1 MRSRP
6 QHWSRLIVALLG
18 LLAPIAVANA
28 TGDPALAYEIVEP
41 PHVRLG
47 ESATLRVTSLDGYL
61 ENFRLPTVPGLKFE
75 MIGRAQGFEFV
86 GGHSTPAWYIQIR
99 VTPQSVGVFSIPG
112 LTPKS
117 PAVGLEVFSR
127 DAPDPYAW
135 HSQKP
140 TPTPAPMSK
149 APLPKGIQLKA
160 GGAAFAQLLIPARP
174 VYVGENV
181 PVDVEVGVRPG
192 IVTSL
197 NGAPALTG
205 GDFTLNN
212 LSKQPLRREQ
222 VIEGNPFLVMTWH
235 TALMAVKPGDFP
247 LSVETPLSVL
257 VDTRS
262 AEDQAL
268 GAQMGWPFSQIMSR
282 KTITRKDITIA
293 SPSSELKVLSLP
305 AQGRPKDFSGAVGD
319 FQVSSD
325 TSATRVALGDP
336 LTLHLRISGVGNFDR
351 VDSTM
356 FDHLDHW
363 KTYPPKSSF
372 TPTDMAGNKGEK
384 VFEQPLIAALPGEQ
398 SIPAL
403 EFTYF
408 NPRTQRYERAHTQP
422 ITVTVST
429 SLADSALGAPVAT
442 RDANGAATSRFARG
456 LRPDHPRPQSSV
468 SELRPLYFQASFL
481 TVPAT
486 LALILAGSW
495 LAVRPRPAG
504 TISKAAKRVLE
515 HLDAAAR
522 SGDAASFFEAARL
535 ELLRTFADR
544 WRMSPDQI
552 TPKVLKARL
561 GAAGEEIERLVGLAD
576 TAKYS
581 DDEVGHVDFRRWI
594 GVVRDHLA
602 GGME

>member
-1 MRSRP
+1 MRSCP
-6 QHWSRLIVALLG
+6 QHWSQLIVAVLG

-28 TGDPALAYEIVEP
+28 MADPALAYEIVEP
-41 PHVRLG
+41 SRIRLG
-47 ESATLRVTSLDGYL
+47 ESATIRVTSLDGYL
-61 ENFRLPTVPGLKFE
+61 EDFRLPTVPGLKFE

-86 GGHSTPAWYIQIR
+86 SGHATPAWYIQIR
-99 VTPQSVGVFSIPG
+99 VTPESVGVFSIPG

-117 PAVGLEVFSR
+117 PTVGLEVFTR

-140 TPTPAPMSK
+140 TPIPAPMSK

-160 GGAAFAQLLIPARP
+160 GGAAFAQLVIPTRA
-174 VYVGENV
+174 VYVGEDV

-197 NGAPALTG
+197 NGPPALTG

-212 LSKQPLRREQ
+212 LPKQPLRREQ

-235 TALMAVKPGDFP
+235 TALAAVKPGDFS
-247 LSVETPLSVL
+247 LSVETPLSVI

-268 GAQMGWPFSQIMSR
+268 GAWMGWPFSQIMSR
-282 KTITRKDITIA
+282 KTITRNDITIA
-293 SPSSELKVLSLP
+293 SPSSTLKVLSLP
-305 AQGRPKDFSGAVGD
+305 TQGRPNDFSGAVGD

-325 TSATRVALGDP
+325 TSATRVAAGDP

-372 TPTDMAGNKGEK
+372 TPSDTAGNKGEK

-422 ITVTVST
+422 IRVTVST
-429 SLADSALGAPVAT
+429 SLADSSLVAPVAAH
-442 RDANGAATSRFARG
+442 DANGAATSRFARG

-468 SELRPLYFQASFL
+468 SDLRPLYFQARFL

-495 LAVRPRPAG
+495 LAVRPQPARAN
-504 TISKAAKRVLE
+504 SNAARRVLE
-515 HLDAAAR
+515 QLDAAAR
-522 SGDAASFFEAARL
+522 SGDAVSFFHAARN
-535 ELLRTFADR
+535 ELLRTFAER
-544 WRMSPDQI
+544 WQVSPDQI
-552 TPKVLKARL
+552 TSRELKARL
-561 GAAGEEIERLVGLAD
+561 GTAGEDIERLVALAD
-576 TAKYS
+576 EAKYS
-581 DDEVGHVDFRRWI
+581 DYEAGHTDFRRWI
-594 GVVRDHLA
+594 GVVREHLA
-602 GGME
+602 GGTK